1 MSLRFIYGR
10 AGSGKSQ
17 FCIESINKRVNDG
30 GDKPLIFIVP
40 EQFSFQ
46 SEKNILNVIGERAAL
61 RVKVLSFK
69 RLAYKV
75 FNEVGGVTRKHL
87 DPAGRNM
94 LIYHIMDEHKDE
106 LKTFSA
112 AARKQGFVDTVSE
125 SISEFKKY
133 EVTPD
138 ILINALNK
146 IDNTELKNKLYDLSF
161 IYKEFDNLIQKN
173 YIDPDDDLTLLK
185 EKIDYTNAFNGAEV
199 WIDEFSSF
207 TVQQYSIIEKLVK
220 KCSRV
225 NITLCMDGEKKF
237 TGSDVFLIT
246 EATENRILK
255 IASENNIKLEKPVFL
270 NEKPFYRFRENKELA
285 FLENNL
291 YAFPYEIFKE
301 KTTKIKICNS
311 TNSFSELESVAR
323 EIISLCR
330 DKNYRLNDIAVVTGN
345 LDSYEKI
352 ISVIFKEYGIPYFI
366 DQRRSIEDNNL
377 VVLVNSIMEVFIKN
391 WSYEAVFRYLKSGFS
406 NIETEDIDLIENYVL
421 AAGIK
426 GRKKW
431 VLEDKWHYN
440 IYGNSFN
447 EEISEEDKEKL
458 VRVNDIRQRI
468 IEPFKKFREKIMR
481 KNTASEICSALFEFL
496 YEINVPEK
504 VERLVD
510 EFKEEGK
517 QVLANIYSQIWNVIM
532 GLMDQ
537 IVEVMGDEKVNL
549 EKFSKILLMGIKEH
563 EMGLIPSSVD
573 QVIVG
578 SVSRL
583 KSHCIKNLFI
593 VGVNDGIFPSAGIE
607 EGILTDNDRGILL
620 EKGVELAKDTKTRAF
635 EEQFLVYTTLT
646 NCSDHLIVSY
656 PMADIEGK
664 SLRPSM
670 VINRLKTLFPL
681 IDMESD
687 ILENEDDEKNMNLIS
702 SEVPTFNEMVS
713 AFRKNIDDNYKSE
726 LWRDVYRFYS
736 KNEKWASTS
745 ENIFSG
751 MFYTNQVDSISREKA
766 EKLYGT
772 DPKMSVSR
780 FEKYI
785 SCPFAYYVQYGLK
798 LKERKLF
805 NLTAPDIGS
814 FMHKV
819 IDEFCIEIKKSNMK
833 WEDID
838 EGIRKKLITDIV
850 DKEIGNNVNSIFS
863 SSPKNAYFTG
873 RIKKVLLKTSE
884 IVTEH
889 FKRGNFEPVGYE
901 VSFENGGNYPPII
914 VEIENGRKVV
924 LTGRIDRIDMLEK
937 DDKTYIRIIDYKSGN
952 KIFKLSD
959 VYYGLEIQLLLYL
972 DAIMENE
979 GENTF
984 PAGALYLKMDNPV
997 IKDKKNMTD
1006 EEIREEILKS
1016 FKMKGLLLS
1025 DPDIIKEMDKEMEG
1039 NSVII
1044 PASIKKD
1051 GNLGKSSAI
1060 SDNQFDLLMRHVRNI
1075 IMENCNKLINGN
1087 IKINPYKK
1095 KENTPCEYCIYSS
1108 ICRFDMN
1115 FEDNNYRY
1123 IEDKKDDEV
1132 WKLIENEKGGEEDE

>member
-1 MSLRFIYGR
+1 M
-10 AGSGKSQ
+10 
-17 FCIESINKRVNDG
+17 
-30 GDKPLIFIVP
+30 PLIFIVP

-46 SEKNILNVIGERAAL
+46 SEKNILNVIGEKAAL

-75 FNEVGGVTRKHL
+75 FSEIGGVTRSHL
-87 DPAGRNM
+87 NSAGRNM
-94 LIYHIMDEHKDE
+94 LIYHIMDKYKEE

-112 AARKQGFVDTVSE
+112 AARKQGFVDTVAE

-138 ILINALNK
+138 ILVNVINK
-146 IDNTELKNKLYDLSF
+146 IENEELKNKLYDLSL
-161 IYKEFDNLIQKN
+161 IYREFNNLMEKN
-173 YIDPDDDLTLLK
+173 YIDPDDDLTVLR
-185 EKIDYTNAFNGAEV
+185 EKIDYTTAFNGAEV

-207 TVQQYSIIEKLVK
+207 TPQQYSIIEKLMK

-225 NITLCMDGEKKF
+225 NITLCMDGERKF
-237 TGSDVFLIT
+237 TGADIFSVT
-246 EATENRILK
+246 ESTENKILK
-255 IASENNIKLEKPVFL
+255 IATENNIKLEKPVFL
-270 NEKPFYRFRENKELA
+270 NKKPFPRFSENKELA

-301 KTTKIKICNS
+301 KTSNIKIYNS
-311 TNSFSELESVAR
+311 ANSFSEIEGVAR

-330 DKNYRLNDIAVVTGN
+330 DKDYRLNDIAVVAGN
-345 LDSYEKI
+345 LESYEKVV
-352 ISVIFKEYGIPYFI
+352 SVIFKEYGIPYFM
-366 DQRRSIEDNNL
+366 DQKRSIEDNNL
-377 VVLVNSIMEVFIKN
+377 VVLVNSIMEVFVKN

-406 NIETEDIDLIENYVL
+406 NIEAEDIDLIENYVL

-431 VLEDKWHYN
+431 VLMDSWDYN
-440 IYGNSFN
+440 IYDNDF
-447 EEISEEDKEKL
+447 ERECSEETQQKL
-458 VRVNDIRQRI
+458 IRINDIRKKI
-468 IEPFKKFREKIMR
+468 IEPFKNFREKIVR
-481 KNTASEICSALFEFL
+481 RNTAAEICTALFEFL
-496 YEINVPEK
+496 NEIDAPEK
-504 VERLVD
+504 VEKLIG

-532 GLMDQ
+532 ELMNQ

-549 EKFSKILLMGIKEH
+549 DKFSKILLMGFKEH
-563 EMGLIPSSVD
+563 EMGLIPSSLD

-593 VGVNDGIFPSAGIE
+593 VGVNDGIFPSAGLE
-607 EGILTDNDRGILL
+607 EGILSDNDRNLLL

-646 NCSDHLIVSY
+646 NCSDNLIVSY
-656 PMADIEGK
+656 PMSDIEGK
-664 SLRPSM
+664 SLRPSII
-670 VINRLKTLFPL
+670 INRLKTLFPL
-681 IDMESD
+681 MNVQSD
-687 ILENEDDEKNMNLIS
+687 IIKSEDDEENVNLIS
-702 SEVPTFNEMVS
+702 SQIPTFNEMVF
-713 AFRKNIDDNYKSE
+713 AFRKSIDDNYRSE
-726 LWRDVYRFYS
+726 LWRDVYRYYS
-736 KNEKWASTS
+736 KDEKWANIS
-745 ENIFSG
+745 ENILSG
-751 MFYTNQVDSISREKA
+751 MFYTNQVDSISKEKA

-772 DPKMSVSR
+772 NPKMSVSR

-785 SCPFAYYVQYGLK
+785 ACPFAYYVQYGLK
-798 LKERKLF
+798 LKERKMF

-819 IDEFCIEIKKSNMK
+819 IDEFCVEIKKNDIK
-833 WEDID
+833 WQDVD
-838 EGIRKKLITDIV
+838 EKIRERIISDIV
-850 DKEIGNNVNSIFS
+850 AREIGNNDNSIFN

-873 RIKKVLLKTSE
+873 RIKRVLLKTSE

-889 FKRGNFEPVGYE
+889 FKRGNFAPVGYE

-914 VEIENGRKVV
+914 VEIDGGRKVV

-937 DDKTYIRIIDYKSGN
+937 DGKTYIRIIDYKSGN

-979 GENTF
+979 GENIF

-997 IKDKKNMTD
+997 VKNKKDMTD

-1039 NSVII
+1039 SSVII

-1060 SDNQFDLLMRHVRNI
+1060 SSSQFELLISHVRNV
-1075 IMENCNKLINGN
+1075 IMENCNKLIDGN

-1108 ICRFDMN
+1108 ICRFDME

-1123 IEDKKDDEV
+1123 IDDKKDDEV
-1132 WKLIENEKGGEEDE
+1132 WKLIESEKGEEENE

>member
-17 FCIESINKRVNDG
+17 FCIENINKRLNEG
-30 GDKPLIFIVP
+30 GDTPLIFIVP

-46 SEKNILNVIGERAAL
+46 SEKNILNVIGEKAAL

-75 FNEVGGVTRKHL
+75 FNEIGGVTRKHL
-87 DPAGRNM
+87 NPAGRNM
-94 LIYHIMDEHKDE
+94 IIYHVMDKYKDE

-112 AARKQGFVDTVSE
+112 AARKQGFVDTVAE

-138 ILINALNK
+138 ILINVLNK
-146 IDNTELKNKLYDLSF
+146 IDNTELKNKLSDLSL
-161 IYKEFDNLIQKN
+161 IYKEFDSLIKKN
-173 YIDPDDDLTLLK
+173 YIDPDDDLTVLK
-185 EKIDYTNAFNGAEV
+185 EKIDYTSAFNGAEI

-207 TVQQYSIIEKLVK
+207 TVQQYSIIEKLMK

-237 TGSDVFLIT
+237 TGSDIFSIT
-246 EATENRILK
+246 ESTENRILK
-255 IASENNIKLEKPVFL
+255 IASENNIKLEKPIFL
-270 NEKPFYRFRENKELA
+270 NKKPLYRFKENKELA

-301 KTTKIKICNS
+301 KTSKIKIYNS
-311 TNSFSELESVAR
+311 TNNFSEIENVAR

-330 DKNYRLNDIAVVTGN
+330 DKNYRFNDIAVVTGN
-345 LDSYEKI
+345 LDSYEKT
-352 ISVIFKEYGIPYFI
+352 ISVVFKEYGIPYFM
-366 DQRRSIEDNNL
+366 DQKRSIEDNNL

-431 VLEDKWHYN
+431 FLEDNWDYN
-440 IYGNSFN
+440 IYVNNFN
-447 EEISEEDKEKL
+447 EEASEEDKEKL
-458 VRVNDIRQRI
+458 NRVNNIRKKVV
-468 IEPFKKFREKIMR
+468 EPFKKFREKIIR
-481 KNTASEICSALFEFL
+481 KNTASEICTALFEFL
-496 YEINVPEK
+496 NEINAPEK
-504 VERLVD
+504 VESLIE

-517 QVLANIYSQIWNVIM
+517 QVLAGIYSQIWNIIM

-537 IVEVMGDEKVNL
+537 IVEVMGDEKVSL
-549 EKFSKILLMGIKEH
+549 ENFSKIFLMGVKEH
-563 EMGLIPSSVD
+563 EIGLIPSSLD

-578 SVSRL
+578 SINRL
-583 KSHCIKNLFI
+583 KSHAIKNLFI
-593 VGVNDGIFPSAGIE
+593 VGVNDGVFPSAALE
-607 EGILTDNDRGILL
+607 EGILTDNDRAALL
-620 EKGVELAKDTKTRAF
+620 ERGVELAKDTKTRAF
-635 EEQFLVYTTLT
+635 EEQFLVYTALT
-646 NCSDHLIVSY
+646 NCSDYLVLSY

-664 SLRPSM
+664 SLRPSII
-670 VINRLKTLFPL
+670 INRLKTLFPL
-681 IDMESD
+681 IDVESD
-687 ILENEDDEKNMNLIS
+687 IVKDDEENIS
-702 SEVPTFNEMVS
+702 LVSSQIPTFNEMVF
-713 AFRKNIDDNYKSE
+713 AFRKNIDDDYKSK

-736 KNEKWASTS
+736 KNENWARTS
-745 ENIFSG
+745 ENILSG
-751 MFYTNQVDSISREKA
+751 MFYTNQIDSISKEKA
-766 EKLYGT
+766 EELYGT
-772 DPKMSVSR
+772 NPKMSVSR

-785 SCPFAYYVQYGLK
+785 ACPFAYYVQYGLK

-819 IDEFCIEIKKSNMK
+819 IDEFCTEIKEDNIK
-833 WEDID
+833 WEDVD
-838 EGIRKKLITDIV
+838 EELRKKIISDIV
-850 DKEIGNNVNSIFS
+850 DKEIGNNANSIFN
-863 SSPKNAYFTG
+863 SSPKNVYFTG
-873 RIKKVLLKTSE
+873 RIKRVLLKTSE

-889 FKRGNFEPVGYE
+889 FKRGNFEPAGYE
-901 VSFENGGNYPPII
+901 VSFENGGNYPPIV

-937 DDKTYIRIIDYKSGN
+937 DGKTYIRIIDYKSGN

-972 DAIMENE
+972 DAIMEYE
-979 GENTF
+979 GENIL
-984 PAGALYLKMDNPV
+984 PAGALYLRMDDPV
-997 IKDKKNMTD
+997 IRNKKDMTD

-1039 NSVII
+1039 SSVII

-1060 SDNQFDLLMRHVRNI
+1060 SDGQFELLIGHVRKT
-1075 IMENCNKLINGN
+1075 IMENCNKLIDGN
-1087 IKINPYKK
+1087 IKIKPYKK
-1095 KENTPCEYCIYSS
+1095 KESTPCEYCIYSS
-1108 ICRFDMN
+1108 ICRFDME
-1115 FEDNNYRY
+1115 FDDNNYRY
-1123 IEDKKDDEV
+1123 IEDKKDEDV
-1132 WKLIENEKGGEEDE
+1132 WKLIEEEKGGEKDE